1 MGYRGPIPKPNAT
14 KRAEGNPGKRP
25 LNRYEPQPRLT
36 LHRSAPST
44 WTTTRSGNGNG

>member
-1 MGYRGPIPKPNAT
+1 MGYRGPAPKPNAI

-36 LHRSAPST
+36 TPKCPNT
-44 WTTTRSGNGNG
+44 WTSTRSGNGNG